1 MKKFKK
7 ALQYVAWFAFGLLF
21 IWIGFWIQSI
31 GFDVIRDMR
40 QMERVPQVSVH
51 HVIPG
56 EVSIQGKAVKG
67 KRTLVSRYTKTP
79 CLYHRYLKEREEKD
93 SDGDTRW
100 VTVERGSEST
110 NFFLSEDTG
119 KILVELKKGGVSP
132 DLDEDYQREKGQY
145 RYTEWRIEEG
155 EEVFAFAMAVKSNYG
170 FSLRFDLPGSYSPVL
185 SNDDALENR
194 SGLGTKGV
202 LFSTASVA
210 LLCFGCLLLCFA
222 FRIHRVLVF
231 LSIVSALTSIA
242 MVYSGLSMM
251 KADLKDGYARLSR
264 LEKSA
269 LSEVTDLVDVRVD
282 WKTLPSNVVSI
293 KERDRSRILGIREDF
308 VASVER
314 TNAIRDRFPER
325 LLAPLWGIEPR
336 PSLLADGETMSGE
349 AVIAKTPMKGWI
361 SLLCAAAALLM
372 MGFGSF
378 FGFRRIKTKRYVENI
393 PTSPSAGLAY
403 GPAEIKGIVECD
415 PNRFLK
421 GPISDAKCVYYR
433 YKITERRRS
442 GKKTRTVVIKDEKQY
457 VPFQCR
463 DSEGVTP
470 IEPEGAEFTADFK
483 VKKRLGRQTHYEWHI
498 APSTELYVLGS
509 AVVDKD
515 TGGHLIVSD
524 GDSDGFPF
532 LISDETETEVM
543 LRQGRKGLLGIGFA
557 QNGTVFFSLVL
568 FAALGSF
575 AATDFLLSALV
586 SPMFLGFTMFALMFN
601 DLVFLRNRVKRAWA
615 NIEVSLKKRA
625 DLIPG
630 LENIVK
636 GYLSHEESV
645 LEAVAGLRTAVVG
658 KSSYSP
664 TEVDSAMQQE
674 TTLTNRLFAL
684 REDSPD
690 LKGDTVM
697 DDFMRRLTRMENEVA
712 LMRKGY
718 NDGIERYHEA
728 KKRIPEVFLAKFF
741 KFQDA
746 EFLRFSM
753 EVREVP
759 SLTFDEDVPQE
770 DKDEETPVLTEE
782 PVTETDSPALGVY
795 VYMNEQQKGPYTVDQ
810 LRALVGNAE
819 FSENDQACFDG
830 KNWVAISQVPGF
842 AE

>member
-1 MKKFKK
+1 MKKLKK
-7 ALQYVAWFAFGLLF
+7 VLQYLGWFVLGVLF
-21 IWIGFWIQSI
+21 ILIGFWIQSI

-67 KRTLVSRYTKTP
+67 KQTLASRYTKIP

-100 VTVERGSEST
+100 VTVEQGSEST

-132 DLDEDYQREKGQY
+132 DLDEDYQKEKGRY
-145 RYTEWRIEEG
+145 RYTEWRIEE
-155 EEVFAFAMAVKSNYG
+155 EEEIFAFAMAVKSTAG
-170 FSLRFDLPGSYSPVL
+170 FTLRFDKPGSYSPVL

-202 LFSTASVA
+202 LSSTASVA

-222 FRIHRVLVF
+222 FRIHRVLLF
-231 LSIVSALTSIA
+231 LGIVSALTSLA
-242 MVYSGLSMM
+242 MIYSGLSMM
-251 KADLKDGYARLSR
+251 KADLKDGYARLVR

-269 LSEVTDLVDVRVD
+269 LSEVTELLDVKVD
-282 WKTLPSNVVSI
+282 WKTLPSHVDSLNDN
-293 KERDRSRILGIREDF
+293 DRSRILGIREDF

-314 TNAIRDRFPER
+314 TNAIRDRFPESF
-325 LLAPLWGIEPR
+325 LAPLWGIEPR
-336 PSLLADGETMSGE
+336 PSLLAVGETMSGE

-372 MGFGSF
+372 MGLGSF

-415 PNRFLK
+415 PKRSLK

-463 DSEGVTP
+463 DSEGVIA

-483 VKKRLGRQTHYEWHI
+483 VKKRIGRQTHYEWHI

-509 AVVDKD
+509 AVVDKEKGD
-515 TGGHLIVSD
+515 RLVISD
-524 GDSDGFPF
+524 GDNDGFPF
-532 LISDETETEVM
+532 LVSDETETEVM

-557 QNGTVFFSLVL
+557 QNGTVFLGLTL

-586 SPMFLGFTMFALMFN
+586 SPMFLGFSMFVLMFN

-636 GYLSHEESV
+636 GYLSHEQSV
-645 LEAVAGLRTAVVG
+645 LEAVTGLRTAVVG
-658 KSSYSP
+658 KNSYSP

-674 TTLTNRLFAL
+674 TILTNRLFAL

-690 LKGDTVM
+690 LKGDTVT

-728 KKRIPEVFLAKFF
+728 KKRIPEVFLAKLF

-759 SLTFDEDVPQE
+759 SLTFDEDVSPE
-770 DKDEETPVLTEE
+770 DKGAEAPVAIEE
-782 PVTETDSPALGVY
+782 PVVETDSSLPAVY
-795 VYMNEQQKGPYTVDQ
+795 VYKNEQQMGPYTVDQ
-810 LRALVGNAE
+810 LRAFVENGDFA
-819 FSENDQACFDG
+819 ENDQACFDG
-830 KNWVAISQVPGF
+830 KNWVTIGQVPGF

>member
-7 ALQYVAWFAFGLLF
+7 VLQYLGWFVLGALFLLG
-21 IWIGFWIQSI
+21 GFWIQSI

-56 EVSIQGKAVKG
+56 EVSIQGKASKG
-67 KRTLVSRYTKTP
+67 KKTLVSRYTQTP
-79 CLYHRYLKEREEKD
+79 CIYHRYLKEREEKD
-93 SDGDTRW
+93 SDGDTHW
-100 VTVERGSEST
+100 VTVEQGSEST

-132 DLDEDYQREKGQY
+132 DLDEDYQKEKDRY

-155 EEVFAFAMAVKSNYG
+155 EEVFAFAMAVKSNDG
-170 FSLRFDLPGSYSPVL
+170 FTLRFDKPGSYSPVL

-202 LFSTASVA
+202 LASTASVA

-231 LSIVSALTSIA
+231 LSIVSALTSLA

-251 KADLKDGYARLSR
+251 KVDLKDGYARLSR

-269 LSEVTDLVDVRVD
+269 LSEVTELVDVRVD
-282 WKTLPSNVVSI
+282 WKTLPSHVGSLNES
-293 KERDRSRILGIREDF
+293 DRSRILGIREDF

-314 TNAIRDRFPER
+314 TNTIRDRFPER
-325 LLAPLWGIEPR
+325 WLAPMWGIEPS
-336 PSLLADGETMSGE
+336 PSLLGNGETMSGE

-372 MGFGSF
+372 MGLGSF
-378 FGFRRIKTKRYVENI
+378 FGFRRIKTKRYIENI

-415 PNRFLK
+415 PNRSLK

-463 DSEGVTP
+463 DSEGVTE

-483 VKKRLGRQTHYEWHI
+483 VKKRIGRQTHYEWHI
-498 APSTELYVLGS
+498 APLTELYVLGS

-515 TGGHLIVSD
+515 EGDHLIISD
-524 GDSDGFPF
+524 GDNVGFPF

-557 QNGTVFFSLVL
+557 QNGTVFLGLTL
-568 FAALGSF
+568 FAAVGSF

-586 SPMFLGFTMFALMFN
+586 SPMFLGFSMFVLMFN

-625 DLIPG
+625 DLIPNM
-630 LENIVK
+630 ENIVK
-636 GYLSHEESV
+636 GYLSHEQSV

-658 KSSYSP
+658 KTSYSP

-674 TTLTNRLFAL
+674 TTLTNRLIAL

-728 KKRIPEVFLAKFF
+728 KKRIPEVFLAKLF
-741 KFQDA
+741 KFQDS

-759 SLTFDEDVPQE
+759 ALSFEEDVPQE
-770 DKDEETPVLTEE
+770 DKSAEAPVATEE
-782 PVTETDSPALGVY
+782 PVAKTELSSPGVY
-795 VYMNEQQKGPYTVDQ
+795 VYKNEKQTGPYTIDQ
-810 LRALVGNAE
+810 LRELVGNAE

>member
-1 MKKFKK
+1 MKKLKK
-7 ALQYVAWFAFGLLF
+7 VLQYLGWFVLGVLF
-21 IWIGFWIQSI
+21 ILIGFWIQSI

-132 DLDEDYQREKGQY
+132 DLDEDDQSEKGQY

-372 MGFGSF
+372 MGLGSF

-415 PNRFLK
+415 PNRSLK

-433 YKITERRRS
+433 YRITERRRS

-463 DSEGVTP
+463 DSEGVTE

-483 VKKRLGRQTHYEWHI
+483 VKKRIGRQTHYEWHI

-515 TGGHLIVSD
+515 D
-524 GDSDGFPF
+524 GWTIWLFPTETMTVFPF

-557 QNGTVFFSLVL
+557 QNGTVFLGLTL
-568 FAALGSF
+568 FAAVGSF

-586 SPMFLGFTMFALMFN
+586 SPMFLGFSMFVLMFN

-615 NIEVSLKKRA
+615 NIEVSLTKRA
-625 DLIPG
+625 DLIPS

-636 GYLSHEESV
+636 GYLSHEQSV
-645 LEAVAGLRTAVVG
+645 LEAVATLRTAVVG
-658 KSSYSP
+658 KTSYSP

-674 TTLTNRLFAL
+674 TTLTNRLIAL

-697 DDFMRRLTRMENEVA
+697 DDFMLRLTRMENEVA

-728 KKRIPEVFLAKFF
+728 KKRIPEVFLAKLF
-741 KFQDA
+741 KFA
-746 EFLRFSM
+746 GCPNFLTWF
-753 EVREVP
+753 
-759 SLTFDEDVPQE
+759 
-770 DKDEETPVLTEE
+770 
-782 PVTETDSPALGVY
+782 
-795 VYMNEQQKGPYTVDQ
+795 
-810 LRALVGNAE
+810 
-819 FSENDQACFDG
+819 FDG
-830 KNWVAISQVPGF
+830 G
-842 AE
+842 

>member
-21 IWIGFWIQSI
+21 ICIGFWVQSF
-31 GFDVIRDMR
+31 GFDIIRDMR

-56 EVSIQGKAVKG
+56 EVSIQGKASKG

-79 CLYHRYLKEREEKD
+79 CLYHRYLKEREKKD
-93 SDGDTRW
+93 SDGDTHW
-100 VTVERGSEST
+100 VTVEQGSEST

-132 DLDEDYQREKGQY
+132 DLDEDYQKEKGRY

-155 EEVFAFAMAVKSNYG
+155 EEVFAFAMAVKSNDG
-170 FSLRFDLPGSYSPVL
+170 FSLRFDLPGSYTPVL

-202 LFSTASVA
+202 LSSTASVA

-231 LSIVSALTSIA
+231 LSTVSALTSVA
-242 MVYSGLSMM
+242 MIYSGLSMM
-251 KADLKDGYARLSR
+251 KVDLKDGYARLTR

-269 LSEVTDLVDVRVD
+269 LSEVTELVDVRVD
-282 WKTLPSNVVSI
+282 WKTLPSDLVSLN
-293 KERDRSRILGIREDF
+293 ERDRSRILGIREDF

-336 PSLLADGETMSGE
+336 PSLLATGEVMSGE
-349 AVIAKTPMKGWI
+349 SVIVKTPMKGWI

-372 MGFGSF
+372 MGLGSF

-415 PNRFLK
+415 PDRFLK
-421 GPISDAKCVYYR
+421 GPVSDEKCVYYR

-442 GKKTRTVVIKDEKQY
+442 GKKTRTVVIKDEKRF

-483 VKKRLGRQTHYEWHI
+483 LKKRVGRRRHYEWHI
-498 APSTELYVLGS
+498 APATEVYVLGS
-509 AVVDKD
+509 AVVDKEKGD
-515 TGGHLIVSD
+515 HLVISD
-524 GDSDGFPF
+524 GGNDGFPF

-557 QNGTVFFSLVL
+557 QNGTVFLGLVL

-575 AATDFLLSALV
+575 AATDFLLSALM
-586 SPMFLGFTMFALMFN
+586 SPMFLGFSMFVLMFN

-625 DLIPG
+625 DLIPSM
-630 LENIVK
+630 ENIVK

-658 KSSYSP
+658 KTSYSP
-664 TEVDSAMQQE
+664 TEVDSAMRQE
-674 TTLTNRLFAL
+674 TTLTNRLIAL

-690 LKGDTVM
+690 LKGDAVM

-728 KKRIPEVFLAKFF
+728 KKRIPEVFLAKLF
-741 KFQDA
+741 KFADVQY
-746 EFLRFSM
+746 LRV
-753 EVREVP
+753 EIQVREMPEISLAEGDAPTP
-759 SLTFDEDVPQE
+759 S
-770 DKDEETPVLTEE
+770 
-782 PVTETDSPALGVY
+782 DSPADV
-795 VYMNEQQKGPYTVDQ
+795 Q
-810 LRALVGNAE
+810 LPPPPPRD
-819 FSENDQACFDG
+819 EN
-830 KNWVAISQVPGF
+830 
-842 AE
+842 

>member
-7 ALQYVAWFAFGLLF
+7 VLQYLGWFVLGALFLLG
-21 IWIGFWIQSI
+21 GFWIQSI

-56 EVSIQGKAVKG
+56 EVSIQGKASKG
-67 KRTLVSRYTKTP
+67 KKTLVSRYTKTP

-110 NFFLSEDTG
+110 NFFLSENTD
-119 KILVELKKGGVSP
+119 KILVELEKGGVSP
-132 DLDEDYQREKGQY
+132 DLDEDYQKEKGRH

-155 EEVFAFAMAVKSNYG
+155 EEVFVFAMAVKSDDG
-170 FSLRFDLPGSYSPVL
+170 FTLRFDKLGSYFPVL

-202 LFSTASVA
+202 LSSTASVA
-210 LLCFGCLLLCFA
+210 LLCFGCLLLCFV
-222 FRIHRVLVF
+222 FRIHRVLLF
-231 LSIVSALTSIA
+231 LGIVSALTSLA
-242 MVYSGLSMM
+242 MIYSGLSMM
-251 KADLKDGYARLSR
+251 KADLKDGHARLVR

-269 LSEVTDLVDVRVD
+269 LSEVTELVDVRVD
-282 WKTLPSNVVSI
+282 WKTLPSHVGSLNES
-293 KERDRSRILGIREDF
+293 DRSRTLGIREDF

-314 TNAIRDRFPER
+314 TNTIRDRFPER
-325 LLAPLWGIEPR
+325 WLAPLWGVEPR
-336 PSLLADGETMSGE
+336 PSLLAAGETMSGE

-372 MGFGSF
+372 MGLGSF

-415 PNRFLK
+415 PNRSLK

-463 DSEGVTP
+463 DSEGVTE

-483 VKKRLGRQTHYEWHI
+483 VKKRIGRQTHYEWHI

-515 TGGHLIVSD
+515 EGDHLIISD
-524 GDSDGFPF
+524 GDNDGFPF

-557 QNGTVFFSLVL
+557 QNGTVFLGLTL
-568 FAALGSF
+568 FAAVGSF

-586 SPMFLGFTMFALMFN
+586 SPMFLGFSMFVLMFN

-625 DLIPG
+625 DLIPNM
-630 LENIVK
+630 ENIVK
-636 GYLSHEESV
+636 GYLSHEQLV

-658 KSSYSP
+658 KTSYSP

-674 TTLTNRLFAL
+674 ATLTNRLIAL
-684 REDSPD
+684 REDSPE

-697 DDFMRRLTRMENEVA
+697 DDFMHRLTRMENEVA

-728 KKRIPEVFLAKFF
+728 KKRIPEVFLSKIF

-770 DKDEETPVLTEE
+770 DKDAESPIVTEE
-782 PVTETDSPALGVY
+782 PVTETDSSSPAVY
-795 VYMNEQQKGPYTVDQ
+795 VYKNEQQMGPYTLDQ
-810 LRALVGNAE
+810 LRGFVESGE
-819 FSENDQACFDG
+819 FSENDRACFDG
-830 KNWVAISQVPGF
+830 KNWVTVDQVPGF
-842 AE
+842 SE

>member
-1 MKKFKK
+1 MKSKK
-7 ALQYVAWFAFGLLF
+7 VLQYLGCFLLGVLF
-21 IWIGFWIQSI
+21 VLAGFWLQSF

-56 EVSIQGKAVKG
+56 EVSIQGKAGKG
-67 KRTLVSRYTKTP
+67 KQTLISRYTQTP
-79 CLYHRYLKEREEKD
+79 CLYHRYLQEREERD

-100 VTVERGSEST
+100 VTVEQGSEST
-110 NFFLSEDTG
+110 DFYLVEDTG
-119 KILVELKKGGVSP
+119 KILVELEKGGIRP
-132 DLDEDYQREKGQY
+132 DLDEDYRKKQGKT

-155 EEVFAFAMAVKSNYG
+155 EDVFAFAMAVKSDDG
-170 FSLRFDLPGSYSPVL
+170 FSLRFDQPGSYSPVL

-194 SGLGTKGV
+194 SDLGTKGV
-202 LFSTASVA
+202 FASIASVA
-210 LLCFGCLLLCFA
+210 LLCFGCLLLCFS

-231 LSIVSALTSIA
+231 LTIVSTLTSLA
-242 MVYSGLSMM
+242 MIYSGLSMM
-251 KADLKDGYARLSR
+251 KVDLEDGYARLAR

-269 LSEVTDLVDVRVD
+269 LSEVTDLLDIGVD
-282 WKTLPSNVVSI
+282 WKTLPSHVVSLN
-293 KERDRSRILGIREDF
+293 ESDRSRILGIREDF

-314 TNAIRDRFPER
+314 TDAIRDRFPER
-325 LLAPLWGIEPR
+325 LLAPLWGIKPR
-336 PSLLADGETMSGE
+336 PSLLADGEVMSDE
-349 AVIAKTPMKGWI
+349 AVIAKTPMKGWV
-361 SLLCAAAALLM
+361 SLLCAAVALLM
-372 MGFGSF
+372 MGLGSV

-403 GPAEIKGIVECD
+403 GPAEIKGMVECAPD
-415 PNRFLK
+415 QFLE
-421 GPISDAKCVYYR
+421 GPLSGEKCVFYR
-433 YKITERRRS
+433 YKITERRGS
-442 GKKTRTVVIKDEKQY
+442 GKKSRTIVIKDRKHC

-463 DSEGVTP
+463 DSEGVIT

-483 VKKRLGRQTHYEWHI
+483 VKKRIGRQTHYEWHL
-498 APSTELYVLGS
+498 APSTEVYALGS
-509 AVVDKD
+509 AVVDKEKGD
-515 TGGHLIVSD
+515 HLVLSD
-524 GDSDGFPF
+524 GDNDGFPF

-557 QNGTVFFSLVL
+557 QNGTVFLGLVL

-586 SPMFLGFTMFALMFN
+586 SPMFLGFSMFVLMFN

-625 DLIPG
+625 DLIPS
-630 LENIVK
+630 LEKIVN
-636 GYLSHEESV
+636 GYLSHEKST
-645 LEAVAGLRTAVVG
+645 LEAVTGLRAAVVG
-658 KSSYSP
+658 KNNYSP

-674 TTLTNRLFAL
+674 TALANRLFAL

-697 DDFMRRLTRMENEVA
+697 GDFMHRLTRMENEVA

-728 KKRIPEVFLAKFF
+728 KQRVPEVFLAKFF

-746 EFLRFSM
+746 EFLNFSM

-759 SLTFDEDVPQE
+759 SLKFDEDVPQE
-770 DKDEETPVLTEE
+770 DGGAEVPVMTGE
-782 PVTETDSPALGVY
+782 PVIETDASSPVVY
-795 VYMNEQQKGPYTVDQ
+795 VYKNEQVMGPYTVDQ
-810 LRALVGNAE
+810 LRAFIENGT

-830 KNWVAISQVPGF
+830 ENWVTVGEVPGL